1 MPINSKAKGSR
12 FERQCAAMFKEWGY
26 PAFRTAQFCGK
37 TGECADVEGV
47 PYIHIECKHAE
58 RMELYKWMAQAI
70 RDSKANKEQKPPV
83 VIHKANNKP
92 VLVTML
98 WEDWIELYKEW
109 EAGHDI

>member
-1 MPINSKAKGSR
+1 
-12 FERQCAAMFKEWGY
+12 
-26 PAFRTAQFCGK
+26 
-37 TGECADVEGV
+37 
-47 PYIHIECKHAE
+47 
-58 RMELYKWMAQAI
+58 MAQAI
-70 RDSKANKEQKPPV
+70 RDSKANKEQKKPV